1 MERKLNKKLE
11 FKKYIS
17 RFSNGFDTEYQDNG
31 YGTGCIMYAIPRYHS
46 IDAIQVNPFSVDL
59 VKKLIESRSTLLDKI
74 SSHNDIPYIE
84 FSINCIFHSS
94 SDNPSYSITIYPGD
108 YLIWDE
114 EIHRFL
120 VLPESVFLML
130 YKESSW

>member
-1 MERKLNKKLE
+1 MLE

-17 RFSNGFDTEYQDNG
+17 RFANGFDTGYKDNG
-31 YGTGCIMYAIPRYHS
+31 YGTGSIMYVIPRYHD

-59 VKKLIESRSTLLDKI
+59 VKKLIESRSALLDKI

-84 FSINCIFHSS
+84 FPINCTFHSS

-114 EIHRFL
+114 VIHRF
-120 VLPESVFLML
+120 VVMQESVFLML